1 MNLIESTLN
10 PFIHIINRQINT
22 ITPALQLSNELDVKI
37 FCMKIKDTKHNL
49 NLIMSNNS
57 LQILTEPSEYDLQIT
72 GSLLTF
78 VGLIKNDP
86 EDAVRDG
93 QLNFQGD
100 IATGQKF
107 QRLMQYAKPD
117 IEEELSNVVG
127 DVTARGMGKANEKFS
142 TWLTNSQE
150 IIEQNISEYLQEEK
164 QILPSQYEFSKFQ
177 KAVNKLRDDVDRFEI
192 KLSRLLNSVN

>member
-1 MNLIESTLN
+1 M
-10 PFIHIINRQINT
+10 
-22 ITPALQLSNELDVKI
+22 
-37 FCMKIKDTKHNL
+37 
-49 NLIMSNNS
+49 
-57 LQILTEPSEYDLQIT
+57 
-72 GSLLTF
+72 
-78 VGLIKNDP
+78 
-86 EDAVRDG
+86 RDG

-107 QRLMQYAKPD
+107 QKLMQYAKPD
-117 IEEELSNVVG
+117 VEEELSNIVG

-177 KAVNKLRDDVDRFEI
+177 KAVNKLRDDVDSFEI